1 MLDVIG
7 EISVLIT
14 NKAQTFH
21 WEGYGLKLLV
31 PPGALPPGMKQ
42 CELLIKVEIS
52 GQFTFPKNTSLV
64 SAVYWLHSEPQC
76 EFSQPL
82 TLEIQHCAT
91 SSQTS
96 RLTFAKCSDT
106 SLPYNFDILEGGD
119 FSEDGYGCIQ
129 LQSFSRITVLK
140 WLTWLFGLDDLK
152 YHASIYHLWK
162 GENRREIHFVV
173 TKDLEAHDTVRS
185 LRPLH
190 CCAKVKKNTNQTLI
204 QPATALVSE
213 RVTICY
219 HKSPLF
225 SHF

>member
-7 EISVLIT
+7 ETSVLIT
-14 NKAQTFH
+14 SKAQTFH

-42 CELLIKVEIS
+42 CELLIKVAIS
-52 GQFTFPKNTSLV
+52 GQLTLPRNTCLV
-64 SAVYWLHSEPQC
+64 SAVYWFHSEPQC

-91 SSQTS
+91 SSRTS
-96 RLTFAKCSDT
+96 RLNFAKCSHT

-119 FSEDGYGCIQ
+119 FSQDAYGRIQ
-129 LQSFSRITVLK
+129 LHGFSLIAVLK
-140 WLTWLFGLDDLK
+140 GLPWLTWLFGPDDLK
-152 YHASIYHLWK
+152 YHAMVYYLRK

-173 TKDLEAHDTVRS
+173 TNDLETHATVRF

-190 CCAKVKKNTNQTLI
+190 CCAKVIKKPNTN
-204 QPATALVSE
+204 PA
-213 RVTICY
+213 CY
-219 HKSPLF
+219 SPSFRESDNLL
-225 SHF
+225 S

>member
-1 MLDVIG
+1 MPGVIG

-14 NKAQTFH
+14 SKAQTFH

-42 CELLIKVEIS
+42 CELLIKVAIS
-52 GQFTFPKNTSLV
+52 GQFTLPQNTSLV
-64 SAVYWLHSEPQC
+64 SAVYWFHSEPQC

-96 RLTFAKCSDT
+96 RLCFAKCSHT

-119 FSEDGYGCIQ
+119 FSEDAYGRIQ
-129 LQSFSRITVLK
+129 LRTFSLITVLK
-140 WLTWLFGLDDLK
+140 WLFGLDDLK

-173 TKDLEAHDTVRS
+173 TKNLEAHATVCS
-185 LRPLH
+185 LL
-190 CCAKVKKNTNQTLI
+190 
-204 QPATALVSE
+204 ALL
-213 RVTICY
+213 C
-219 HKSPLF
+219 
-225 SHF
+225 